1 MNANRIYNPL
11 DINFY
16 LVDQFIKKITFDNL
30 VRRSIENNI
39 SSNAGLV
46 LSDESIIDD
55 IKNRFDK
62 HWQRVIL
69 ATAYPE
75 TANNVNWHLRK
86 K

>member
-1 MNANRIYNPL
+1 MRWSQN
-11 DINFY
+11 
-16 LVDQFIKKITFDNL
+16 V
-30 VRRSIENNI
+30 
-39 SSNAGLV
+39 
-46 LSDESIIDD
+46 IDD